1 MNIVRKEIKNI
12 LCITFISKMSSN
24 RANASARQRRA
35 GEPVGQ
41 QQQQQQQQQQRMQ
54 PGRGA
59 PNGRPGMPDPQQ
71 QPLMNP
77 KLSISDAI
85 ALITLRLG
93 RVETIVSNLPN
104 EPRGDSENGGQI
116 YDENMR
122 MVDQNVFNSIVTRLD
137 TLEKNQKLLIEKQ
150 KTSAAAPVVQSAA
163 APIKQVVQET
173 IIKDVSDEKIEP
185 IRESV
190 GLLKEEISDLKDLLI
205 KLQSFTMETNKKL
218 SDIVFDDNIPQ
229 MFNQSYMFQGASM
242 MGGQQFKE
250 DGGDEMIVL
259 ENMDDEYVVDEIA
272 CENLK
277 STNLKE
283 IIKQELMNE
292 EVNEESDSM

>member
-1 MNIVRKEIKNI
+1 MRKEIKNI
-12 LCITFISKMSSN
+12 LCITFISQMSSN

-35 GEPVGQ
+35 GEPVGL
-41 QQQQQQQQQQRMQ
+41 QQQQQQQQRMQ
-54 PGRGA
+54 PGRG
-59 PNGRPGMPDPQQ
+59 GVRPGMSDPQQ
-71 QPLMNP
+71 QQQPMNP

-104 EPRGDSENGGQI
+104 EPRGDGEGVGQV

-150 KTSAAAPVVQSAA
+150 KAVPVSQNTAAP
-163 APIKQVVQET
+163 PIKQMVQET

-185 IRESV
+185 MRETIQV
-190 GLLKEEISDLKDLLI
+190 LKDEVSELKDLLM

-218 SDIVFDDNIPQ
+218 TDIVFDDNIPQ
-229 MFNQSYMFQGASM
+229 MFNNSFMFHGTSM
-242 MGGQQFKE
+242 MGGQPFKE
-250 DGGDEMIVL
+250 DAGDEMIVL
-259 ENMDDEYVVDEIA
+259 ENMDDEIA
-272 CENLK
+272 CENLQ

-283 IIKQELMNE
+283 LIKQELMNE
-292 EVNEESDSM
+292 EVVEGFDNM

>member
-1 MNIVRKEIKNI
+1 MRKEIKNI
-12 LCITFISKMSSN
+12 LSITFISQMSSN

-35 GEPVGQ
+35 GEPVGL
-41 QQQQQQQQQQRMQ
+41 QQQQQQQQRMQ
-54 PGRGA
+54 PGRGMG
-59 PNGRPGMPDPQQ
+59 GRPGMSDPQQ
-71 QPLMNP
+71 QQQQQQPMNP

-104 EPRGDSENGGQI
+104 EPRGDGEGVGQV

-150 KTSAAAPVVQSAA
+150 KAVPVAQNTAAP
-163 APIKQVVQET
+163 PIKQMVQET

-185 IRESV
+185 MRERIQV
-190 GLLKEEISDLKDLLI
+190 LKDEVSELKDLLM

-218 SDIVFDDNIPQ
+218 TDIVFDDNIPQ
-229 MFNQSYMFQGASM
+229 MFNNSFMFHGGASM
-242 MGGQQFKE
+242 MGGQPFKE
-250 DGGDEMIVL
+250 DAGDEMIVL
-259 ENMDDEYVVDEIA
+259 ENMDDEIA
-272 CENLK
+272 CENLQ

-283 IIKQELMNE
+283 LIKQELMNE
-292 EVNEESDSM
+292 EVVEGFDNM

>member
-1 MNIVRKEIKNI
+1 
-12 LCITFISKMSSN
+12 MSSN

-41 QQQQQQQQQQRMQ
+41 QQQNQQQQRMQ
-54 PGRGA
+54 PGRG
-59 PNGRPGMPDPQQ
+59 GVRPGMSDPQQ
-71 QPLMNP
+71 QQQPMNP

-104 EPRGDSENGGQI
+104 EPRGDSEGVGQV

-150 KTSAAAPVVQSAA
+150 KAVPVAQNTAAP
-163 APIKQVVQET
+163 PIKQMVQET

-185 IRESV
+185 MRETIQV
-190 GLLKEEISDLKDLLI
+190 LKD
-205 KLQSFTMETNKKL
+205 
-218 SDIVFDDNIPQ
+218 
-229 MFNQSYMFQGASM
+229 
-242 MGGQQFKE
+242 
-250 DGGDEMIVL
+250 
-259 ENMDDEYVVDEIA
+259 
-272 CENLK
+272 
-277 STNLKE
+277 
-283 IIKQELMNE
+283 
-292 EVNEESDSM
+292 EVS

>member
-1 MNIVRKEIKNI
+1 
-12 LCITFISKMSSN
+12 MSSN

-41 QQQQQQQQQQRMQ
+41 QQQNQRMQQQ
-54 PGRGA
+54 PGRGYG
-59 PNGRPGMPDPQQ
+59 GRPGMPEPQQ
-71 QPLMNP
+71 QPQMNP
-77 KLSISDAI
+77 KLSVSDAI

-104 EPRGDSENGGQI
+104 EPRGDGEGTGQM

-150 KTSAAAPVVQSAA
+150 KAAPVSQNTTAVT
-163 APIKQVVQET
+163 PTKQVVQET
-173 IIKDVSDEKIEP
+173 IIKDVSDEKILP
-185 IRESV
+185 MRESIQ
-190 GLLKEEISDLKDLLI
+190 LLKDDISELKNLLM

-218 SDIVFDDNIPQ
+218 TDIVFDDNIPQ
-229 MFNQSYMFQGASM
+229 MFNNSFMFHGASM
-242 MGGQQFKE
+242 MGGQPFKE

-259 ENMDDEYVVDEIA
+259 ENVDDECNGDEIVS
-272 CENLK
+272 ENLQ

-283 IIKQELMNE
+283 LIEQELLSE
-292 EVNEESDSM
+292 EVGQ

>member
-1 MNIVRKEIKNI
+1 
-12 LCITFISKMSSN
+12 MSSN

-41 QQQQQQQQQQRMQ
+41 QQQNQRMQQQ
-54 PGRGA
+54 PGRGIG
-59 PNGRPGMPDPQQ
+59 GRPGMPDPQQ
-71 QPLMNP
+71 QQQPMNP
-77 KLSISDAI
+77 KLSVSDAI

-104 EPRGDSENGGQI
+104 EPRGDGEGMGQM

-137 TLEKNQKLLIEKQ
+137 TLEKNQKILIEKQ
-150 KTSAAAPVVQSAA
+150 KTSAATPVAQNASAA
-163 APIKQVVQET
+163 APIKQMVQET

-185 IRESV
+185 MRESIEI
-190 GLLKEEISDLKDLLI
+190 LKDEVTDLKDLLM

-229 MFNQSYMFQGASM
+229 MFNNSFMFHGASM
-242 MGGQQFKE
+242 MSGKPFKE
-250 DGGDEMIVL
+250 DGNDEMIVL
-259 ENMDDEYVVDEIA
+259 ENIDDECLGDEIA
-272 CENLK
+272 CDNLK

-283 IIKQELMNE
+283 LVKQELLNE
-292 EVNEESDSM
+292 EVVEGLEGLDNM

>member
-1 MNIVRKEIKNI
+1 
-12 LCITFISKMSSN
+12 LCITFISQMSSN

-41 QQQQQQQQQQRMQ
+41 QQQQNQRMQQQ
-54 PGRGA
+54 PGRGFG
-59 PNGRPGMPDPQQ
+59 GRPGMPEPQQ
-71 QPLMNP
+71 QPQMNP
-77 KLSISDAI
+77 KLSVSDAI

-104 EPRGDSENGGQI
+104 EPRGDGEGIGQM

-150 KTSAAAPVVQSAA
+150 KA
-163 APIKQVVQET
+163 APISQNTTAVAPTKQVVQET

-185 IRESV
+185 MRESIQ
-190 GLLKEEISDLKDLLI
+190 LLKDDISELKNLLI

-218 SDIVFDDNIPQ
+218 TDIVFDDNITQ
-229 MFNQSYMFQGASM
+229 MFNNSFMFHGASM
-242 MGGQQFKE
+242 MGGQPFKE

-259 ENMDDEYVVDEIA
+259 ENVDDECNGDEIVS
-272 CENLK
+272 ENLQ
-277 STNLKE
+277 STSLKE
-283 IIKQELMNE
+283 LIEQELLSE
-292 EVNEESDSM
+292 EVGQ